1 MTDLEKLKKYL
12 TENDNEIL
20 NKYIRGYISAAQ
32 ITKHLGVTRNLFYS
46 VDIPDMVSKKEE
58 YEKNTMLE
66 LIKRINRALPF
77 ENMKI
82 DKNCLLGKE
91 DISDLS
97 MAQQKERI
105 RKRRNIFETSCDK
118 GYALTQQS
126 KVNVWYR
133 YYLTNEERKRG
144 KEKPFNIAKMYGL
157 PVSKIYEVMTFLR
170 ESEAEGRF
178 LVGVPL
184 DEQEIILENIK
195 MFEAYQNGS
204 AINEISNKW
213 EIEEPLIVEVVES
226 FTIAKENLVK
236 PKKTKAK

>member
-32 ITKHLGVTRNLFYS
+32 ITKNVGVVRNLFYA
-46 VDIPDMVSKKEE
+46 VDIPDMVLKKEE
-58 YEKNTMLE
+58 YEKNAMVE
-66 LIKRINRALPF
+66 LVKRINRALPF

-91 DISDLS
+91 DISNLS
-97 MAQQKERI
+97 MSVQKDKI
-105 RKRRNIFETSCDK
+105 RKKRNTFEVSFDK
-118 GYALTQQS
+118 GFALTQQS

-157 PVSKIYEVMTFLR
+157 PVSKIYEVMAFLR
-170 ESEAEGRF
+170 ENEAEGRF

-195 MFEAYQNGS
+195 IFESYQNGS
-204 AINEISNKW
+204 TINEISDKW
-213 EIEEPLIVEVVES
+213 KIEEPLIDEVIET

-236 PKKTKAK
+236 PKNNNGK